1 MKKRASLITALALT
15 ASILTGCA
23 GGTNSESSSTAESTS
38 QTTSATTTSENNAN
52 EPVSDVETSAAEELV
67 SEETQQEPTE
77 ETKPEENVVTELKFT
92 AQSIGSETSPYRVIS
107 ADSDGTYLA
116 LYYDVNDNYST
127 KAAVLN
133 SDLTL
138 KETLTGELAYSKAA
152 APVCLVLD
160 KASHKYTLW
169 INGKTYEYGQK
180 EVKGDKFFYVNN
192 DIVAFNEE
200 YFSIDGEKL
209 DYPYHGTF
217 TDGHCFYVEDGKTMC
232 MDTDGTVTDYTE
244 QVKPIM
250 DAGKQVISMIND
262 TYFVAKADS
271 DRTPT
276 WYDKDGNEV
285 ITGYPV
291 EVNGKYIFDGFACV
305 QEYDQIFYS
314 QLAEPHN
321 KSADATQG
329 NMGMLGVREWGSDS
343 VLLSGGYL
351 FNSDGE
357 STKASDFLYSNFYN
371 GAALSTSGGKAAF
384 INTKFEIISEMFET
398 ANQSM
403 TAEYIG
409 NGQFCLGGSMGYYL
423 LTPEF

>member
-1 MKKRASLITALALT
+1 MKKRASLIMALALA

-23 GGTNSESSSTAESTS
+23 GGTSDAGSQSSVPAESAE
-38 QTTSATTTSENNAN
+38 QTTSAATTTESSA
-52 EPVSDVETSAAEELV
+52 EPASDAQTSTAEE
-67 SEETQQEPTE
+67 SAPEETQQTPTE
-77 ETKPEENVVTELKFT
+77 EAKPEENVVTEPKFT
-92 AQSIGSETSPYRVIS
+92 SQPVGSDTPYKVIS
-107 ADSDGTYLA
+107 ANSDGTYLA
-116 LYYDVNDNYST
+116 LYYDENFAPS
-127 KAAVLN
+127 AAVLN
-133 SDLTL
+133 ADLSL
-138 KETLTGELAYSKAA
+138 KETLAGELTYSKAA

-160 KASHKYTLW
+160 KTSHKYTLW

-244 QVKPIM
+244 QVKPIT

-329 NMGMLGVREWGSDS
+329 NIGMLGVREWGSDS

-384 INTKFEIISEMFET
+384 INTKFEIISEIFET

>member
-23 GGTNSESSSTAESTS
+23 GGTNSESSSTAKSTS
-38 QTTSATTTSENNAN
+38 QTTPAATTSENNAT
-52 EPVSDVETSAAEELV
+52 ESVSDVETSAAEESV
-67 SEETQQEPTE
+67 PEETQQEPTE
-77 ETKPEENVVTELKFT
+77 EAKPEENVVTELKFT
-92 AQSIGSETSPYRVIS
+92 AQYIGTETSYRVLS
-107 ADSDGTYLA
+107 VNSDGTYLA

-180 EVKGDKFFYVNN
+180 EVNN

-244 QVKPIM
+244 KVKSIT
-250 DAGKQVISMIND
+250 DAGKQVISMIDD
-262 TYFVAKADS
+262 TYFVTKADS

-305 QEYDQIFYS
+305 QEYDQTFYS
-314 QLAEPHN
+314 QLAEPHK
-321 KSADATQG
+321 KSTDATQG

-351 FNSDGE
+351 FHSDGE

-371 GAALSTSGGKAAF
+371 GVALSTSGGKAAF
-384 INTKFEIISEMFET
+384 INTKFEIISEIFET

-409 NGQFCLGGSMGYYL
+409 NGQFCLGGSVGYYL

>member
-23 GGTNSESSSTAESTS
+23 GGTNSESSSTAKSTS
-38 QTTSATTTSENNAN
+38 QTTPAATTSENNAT
-52 EPVSDVETSAAEELV
+52 ESVSDVETSAAEESV
-67 SEETQQEPTE
+67 PEETQQEPTE
-77 ETKPEENVVTELKFT
+77 EAKPEENVVTELKFT
-92 AQSIGSETSPYRVIS
+92 AQYIGTETSYRVLS
-107 ADSDGTYLA
+107 VNSDGTYLA

-232 MDTDGTVTDYTE
+232 MDTDGTVTGYTE
-244 QVKPIM
+244 KVKSITA
-250 DAGKQVISMIND
+250 AGKQVISMIDD
-262 TYFVAKADS
+262 TYFVTKADS

-305 QEYDQIFYS
+305 QEYDQTFYS
-314 QLAEPHN
+314 QLAEPHK
-321 KSADATQG
+321 KSTDATQG

-351 FNSDGE
+351 FHSDGE

-371 GAALSTSGGKAAF
+371 GVALSTSGGKAAF
-384 INTKFEIISEMFET
+384 INTKFEIISEIFET

-409 NGQFCLGGSMGYYL
+409 NGQFCLGGSVGYYL

>member
-1 MKKRASLITALALT
+1 MKIRASLITALALT

-23 GGTNSESSSTAESTS
+23 GGTNSESSSTAKSTS
-38 QTTSATTTSENNAN
+38 QTTPAATTSENNAT
-52 EPVSDVETSAAEELV
+52 ESVSDVETSASEESV
-67 SEETQQEPTE
+67 PEETQQEPTE
-77 ETKPEENVVTELKFT
+77 EAKPEENVVTELKFT
-92 AQSIGSETSPYRVIS
+92 AQYIGTETSYRVLS
-107 ADSDGTYLA
+107 VNSDGTYLA

-180 EVKGDKFFYVNN
+180 EVKADKFFYVTN
-192 DIVAFNEE
+192 DIVAFNAE

-244 QVKPIM
+244 KVKSIT
-250 DAGKQVISMIND
+250 DAGKQVISMIDD
-262 TYFVAKADS
+262 TYFVTKADS
-271 DRTPT
+271 DSTPT

-305 QEYDQIFYS
+305 QEYDQTFYS
-314 QLAEPHN
+314 QLAEPHK
-321 KSADATQG
+321 KSTDATQG

-351 FNSDGE
+351 FHSDGE

-371 GAALSTSGGKAAF
+371 GVALSTSGGKAAF
-384 INTKFEIISEMFET
+384 INTKFEIISEIFET

-409 NGQFCLGGSMGYYL
+409 NGQFCLGGSVGYYL

>member
-23 GGTNSESSSTAESTS
+23 GGTNSESSSTAKSTS
-38 QTTSATTTSENNAN
+38 QTTPAATTSENNAT
-52 EPVSDVETSAAEELV
+52 ESVSDVETSAAEESV
-67 SEETQQEPTE
+67 PEETQQEPTE
-77 ETKPEENVVTELKFT
+77 EAKPEENVVTELKFT
-92 AQSIGSETSPYRVIS
+92 AQYIGTETSYRVLS
-107 ADSDGTYLA
+107 VNSDGTYLA

-244 QVKPIM
+244 KVKSIT
-250 DAGKQVISMIND
+250 DAGKQVISMIDD
-262 TYFVAKADS
+262 TYFVTKADS

-276 WYDKDGNEV
+276 WYDTDGNEV

-305 QEYDQIFYS
+305 QEYDQTFYS
-314 QLAEPHN
+314 QLAEPHK
-321 KSADATQG
+321 KSTDATQG

-351 FNSDGE
+351 FHSDGE

-371 GAALSTSGGKAAF
+371 GVALSTSGGKAAF
-384 INTKFEIISEMFET
+384 INTKFEIISEIFET

-409 NGQFCLGGSMGYYL
+409 NGQFCLGGSVGYYL

>member
-23 GGTNSESSSTAESTS
+23 GGTNSESSSTAKSTS
-38 QTTSATTTSENNAN
+38 QTTPAATTSENNAT
-52 EPVSDVETSAAEELV
+52 ESVSDVETSAAEESV
-67 SEETQQEPTE
+67 PEETQQEPTE
-77 ETKPEENVVTELKFT
+77 EAKPEENVVTELKFT
-92 AQSIGSETSPYRVIS
+92 AQYIGTETSYRVLS
-107 ADSDGTYLA
+107 VNSDGTYLA

-244 QVKPIM
+244 KVKSIT
-250 DAGKQVISMIND
+250 DAGKQVISMIDD
-262 TYFVAKADS
+262 TYFVTKADS

-285 ITGYPV
+285 ITGNPV

-305 QEYDQIFYS
+305 QEYDQTFYS
-314 QLAEPHN
+314 QLAEPHK
-321 KSADATQG
+321 KSTDATQG

-351 FNSDGE
+351 FHSDGE

-371 GAALSTSGGKAAF
+371 GVALSTSGGKAAF
-384 INTKFEIISEMFET
+384 INTKFEIISEIFET

-409 NGQFCLGGSMGYYL
+409 NGQFCLGGSVGYYL